1 VPGAKVSIGRLD
13 VKNAGW
19 EWRALEE
26 GQGDATEEER
36 IRCDIAEEER
46 IRCDIAEEERIRY
59 DIVAFPTLSYH
70 SFNLVA
76 TFQPSLSG

>member
-46 IRCDIAEEERIRY
+46 IRY
-59 DIVAFPTLSYH
+59 DIVAFPTLSYL